1 MAAEKQKE
9 VLLQEKMAQETKIA
23 EKQQATLWYII
34 AGNTLVITIAA
45 LIFVL
50 MRRKKSK

>member
-1 MAAEKQKE
+1 M
-9 VLLQEKMAQETKIA
+9 LLQEKVAQETKIA